1 MIDFEKMTDEE
12 IIALYY
18 KSLEPDTYDFCTAG
32 LASGYLV
39 TQRGYLIKD
48 GDRAEFI
55 KEKDKEK
62 EKKSKKAA

>member
-1 MIDFEKMTDEE
+1 MIEMLELEKMTDEE
-12 IIALYY
+12 IMRLYH

-32 LASGYLV
+32 LAAGYLT

-55 KEKDKEK
+55 KEK
-62 EKKSKKAA
+62 KSKKVA